1 MAVRVLGIDPGL
13 TRCGVG
19 VVDVEGNRT
28 ARLVDVTVLRSE
40 PNLPLEQ
47 RLLLLSQGLEE
58 MLDRHRP
65 QFIAI
70 ERVFAQHNVRT
81 VMGTAQISGVALLL
95 AAQRGLPVTLHT
107 PSEVKA
113 AITGYGAADKKQV
126 GTMVA
131 RILGLAEIPKP
142 ADAADALALAICHA
156 WRTGA
161 SGGTLPTISSVQATK
176 PSAATMTP
184 AQRAWRAAERGSGSA
199 GSVPTGSAPAVSVPA
214 GSGPAGSAVPRRL
227 ER

>member
-19 VVDVEGNRT
+19 VVDVAPNRT
-28 ARLVDVTVLRSE
+28 ATLVDVTVLRSS
-40 PNLPLEQ
+40 PDLPLEQ
-47 RLLLLSQGLEE
+47 RLLLLSRGLEE

-65 QFIAI
+65 AFVAI

-95 AAQRGLPVTLHT
+95 AAQRGLTVTLHT

-113 AITGYGAADKKQV
+113 AITGYGSADKAQV
-126 GTMVA
+126 DAMVA
-131 RILGLAEIPKP
+131 RVLGLSEVPKP
-142 ADAADALALAICHA
+142 ADAAHALALAICHA

-161 SGGTLPTISSVQATK
+161 SGGTLPTKDTLA
-176 PSAATMTP
+176 PGALTP
-184 AQRAWRAAERGSGSA
+184 AQAAWRAAERGA
-199 GSVPTGSAPAVSVPA
+199 AA
-214 GSGPAGSAVPRRL
+214 SAVPRRL
-227 ER
+227 KR